1 MQSNNSVQEEICSS
15 ENILQSSEDEMQRPS
30 NDTAM
35 FRTIRALLE
44 CRQRRVEGKATD
56 TSSANAD
63 RNNFRPHSLDFNR
76 KRKFTRTQF
85 RIPEEHDES
94 KEDISEI
101 IYQKDTEVQPSYR
114 CTYALIDSNK
124 LPSDDLNINESD
136 FGMKKSE
143 KQKINSFEKERAV
156 FIDKE
161 SAKSAQNDG
170 ELLSKVLL
178 SIFLVSLVTL
188 ILFPLPN

>member
-1 MQSNNSVQEEICSS
+1 
-15 ENILQSSEDEMQRPS
+15 MQRPS
-30 NDTAM
+30 SDKAM
-35 FRTIRALLE
+35 FRTIQALLN
-44 CRQRRVEGKATD
+44 CQRRRVEEKAAD
-56 TSSANAD
+56 TSATNGD
-63 RNNFRPHSLDFNR
+63 KNFRPHSLDFNR
-76 KRKFTRTQF
+76 KRKFTRTHF
-85 RIPEEHDES
+85 RIPEEHEES
-94 KEDISEI
+94 KEDISEF

-136 FGMKKSE
+136 FVMKKKK

-161 SAKSAQNDG
+161 SAKNAQNES

-178 SIFLVSLVTL
+178 SIFLISFVTL
-188 ILFPLPN
+188 IIFPLPN